1 MLLSARGKINW
12 ALAVTGRR
20 EDGYHT
26 LDMLLQSVTLE
37 DGLEIL
43 PAESLTLQVS
53 GPQRVTA
60 GENNLILKA
69 AALLAERT
77 GCRRGAF
84 FKLTKRVPMGAGM
97 GGGSADAA
105 AALLGLNLMWELDLP
120 QEELEAIALKLG
132 ADVPFCLRGGLAR
145 AQGVGE
151 RLRSMAGPP
160 VFHLAVTQP
169 GRGLSTPA
177 VFAGFDALDQ
187 TPPNPDADAVE
198 QALAKRDPHLL
209 ARAMGNALEP
219 AAIRVCPRILDAIQA
234 MEHYGALRAQM
245 TGSGSAVIGLYA
257 DEDAAARA
265 VQALRHIWPKTWKV
279 RTADAG
285 VLLRRA

>member
-1 MLLSARGKINW
+1 MLIRAEARGKINW

-97 GGGSADAA
+97 GV
-105 AALLGLNLMWELDLP
+105 P
-120 QEELEAIALKLG
+120 PF
-132 ADVPFCLRGGLAR
+132 DV
-145 AQGVGE
+145 GVGWIHDC
-151 RLRSMAGPP
+151 RDAMHGVRI
-160 VFHLAVTQP
+160 P
-169 GRGLSTPA
+169 GARTDS
-177 VFAGFDALDQ
+177 
-187 TPPNPDADAVE
+187 PDAIHGVPTGT
-198 QALAKRDPHLL
+198 QSKS
-209 ARAMGNALEP
+209 
-219 AAIRVCPRILDAIQA
+219 AATA
-234 MEHYGALRAQM
+234 
-245 TGSGSAVIGLYA
+245 T
-257 DEDAAARA
+257 
-265 VQALRHIWPKTWKV
+265 V
-279 RTADAG
+279 RRG
-285 VLLRRA
+285 QRPV